1 MKKKLIEVYQDKEK
15 EYADLLIDDE
25 GSLTKIADLQEI
37 KYRISVLSTLRMF
50 VDSAPITDNLREIK
64 FHFNITSKVVDM
76 LLEERRFGRTVD
88 ENGQKQRETAET
100 ALKNVVRQNKKRFES
115 FKPEK
120 LTTYAKLMQ
129 EYVSTVLPVWVQ
141 YRNTYIAV

>member
-1 MKKKLIEVYQDKEK
+1 MYQDKEK